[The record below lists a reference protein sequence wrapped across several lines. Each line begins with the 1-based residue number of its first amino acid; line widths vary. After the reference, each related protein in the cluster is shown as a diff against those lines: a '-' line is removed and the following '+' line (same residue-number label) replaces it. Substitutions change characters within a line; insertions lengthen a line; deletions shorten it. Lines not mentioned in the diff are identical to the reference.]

1 MIKSVLRLA
10 SVSALALGLG
20 FAVGSC
26 TKKSGESADGAPAAN
41 APGAAKV
48 VNLAIWSNFV
58 SQEALDDFKAKTG
71 ITVNVTNY
79 SSNEELLAKLQAG
92 ATGFDVAVPSDYM
105 VFAMVQLGLLEKL
118 DAAKT
123 PNRVGLDPQYLN
135 KAFDPGNAYS
145 VPFDWGTTG
154 IAVHRDRFK
163 GEIKSWKQLFE
174 TPELAGKFTMLDDAR
189 EVLGAALK
197 SMGRSLNTSTPAEI
211 EAAKV
216 LMKKIKPRVKS
227 FTSEPLVGLK
237 EGEIAVAQAYSSDAL
252 QARRDTNGKID
263 YIIPEEG
270 ATLWIDCLVIPKG
283 APHAEEAHALI
294 NYLLDS
300 KTDLER
306 VKKILVGSAHKESS
320 VSLPND
326 IRAIPGLFP
335 SPAIQGKLEV
345 MNDLGDAMALYDRAW
360 TEVKAG
366 Q

>member
-1 MIKSVLRLA
+1 VA
-10 SVSALALGLG
+10 PFV
-20 FAVGSC
+20 SC
-26 TKKSGESADGAPAAN
+26 TKKAAESPSAGN
-41 APGAAKV
+41 KV
-48 VNLAIWSNFV
+48 VNLAIWSNFI
-58 SQEALDDFKAKTG
+58 SQEALEDFKAKTG

-105 VFAMVQLGLLEKL
+105 VFAMAQLGLLEKI
-118 DAAKT
+118 DPAKT
-123 PNRVGLDPQYLN
+123 PNRAGLDPLYLN
-135 KAFDPGNAYS
+135 KAFDPSNEHS
-145 VPFDWGTTG
+145 LPFDWGTTG

-174 TPELAGKFTMLDDAR
+174 TPELAGKFTLLDDAR

-197 SMGRSLNTSTPAEI
+197 SMGKSLNTTSASDI
-211 EAAKV
+211 EQAKA
-216 LMKKIKPRVKS
+216 LLKKIKPRVKS

-237 EGEIAVAQAYSSDAL
+237 EGEIAVAQAFSSDAL
-252 QARRDTNGKID
+252 QARRDTQGKID

-283 APHAEEAHALI
+283 APHVEEAHALV

-306 VKKILVGSAHKESS
+306 VKKILVGSAHRGSAEALSAE
-320 VSLPND
+320 V
-326 IRAIPGLFP
+326 RAIPGLFP
-335 SPAIQGKLEV
+335 SESIRSKLEV
-345 MNDLGDAMALYDRAW
+345 MNDLGDAIGLYDRAW

-366 Q
+366 E